1 VVLAGHRRGID
12 SYLLVKRSATNIS
25 PVRCLRSSDSARYR
39 SLDSFLSQF
48 AKPFEYDMSASLD
61 PLEVMDRI
69 PGMHAKDFRIE
80 VLSGGLTNRVFK
92 LSNNGDAY
100 VLRLDA
106 DHTAQLGL
114 DRATEHSILE
124 RAYAKGLAPEMV
136 HMDESG
142 GILLLRY
149 IDGRVWTAADLLDS
163 ENIELLADLLRRVH
177 ALPLCGKKFDAGAIA
192 DTYLKCLENDA
203 DTRKLSQ
210 HCRDIIRSVDAIAS
224 QSCCHNDVV
233 AGNIISTPNLML
245 LDWEYASDN
254 DPLFDLA
261 SLIAFHELDDI
272 SSMTLLSAYAG
283 GSTPE
288 LRERLALQV
297 RQYNALY
304 GLWLASRQVST
315 PDTVQARKLQELK
328 TRLA

>member
-1 VVLAGHRRGID
+1 
-12 SYLLVKRSATNIS
+12 
-25 PVRCLRSSDSARYR
+25 
-39 SLDSFLSQF
+39 
-48 AKPFEYDMSASLD
+48 MSAGLD
-61 PLEVMDRI
+61 PLEAMDRI
-69 PGMHAKDFRIE
+69 PGMNANDFRIE

-92 LSNNGDAY
+92 LSNNDDAY

-106 DHTAQLGL
+106 EHTAQLGL
-114 DRATEHSILE
+114 DRATERTILE
-124 RAYAKGLAPEMV
+124 FAYAKGLAPEIV

-142 GILLLRY
+142 GVLLLRY
-149 IDGRVWTAADLLDS
+149 IDGRVWTVDDLLDS
-163 ENIELLADLLRRVH
+163 EKIELLADLLRRVH
-177 ALPLCGKKFDAGAIA
+177 ALPLSGKKFDADAIA
-192 DTYLKCLENDA
+192 DTYLNSLEKEAN
-203 DTRKLSQ
+203 TRELGKY
-210 HCRDIIRSVDAIAS
+210 CRDIVRSVGATGC

-283 GSTPE
+283 GSTAE

-297 RQYNALY
+297 RLYNALY

-315 PDTVQARKLQELK
+315 PGTVQAKKLQELK

>member
-1 VVLAGHRRGID
+1 
-12 SYLLVKRSATNIS
+12 
-25 PVRCLRSSDSARYR
+25 
-39 SLDSFLSQF
+39 
-48 AKPFEYDMSASLD
+48 MSASLD
-61 PLEVMDRI
+61 PLEAMDRI
-69 PGMHAKDFRIE
+69 PGMNAKGFRTE
-80 VLSGGLTNRVFK
+80 LLGGGLTNRVFK
-92 LSNNGDAY
+92 LSNNNDAY

-114 DRATEHSILE
+114 DRATEHRILE
-124 RAYAKGLAPEMV
+124 LACAKSLAPEIV
-136 HMDESG
+136 HMDEAG

-149 IDGRVWTAADLLDS
+149 IDGRVWTVDDLVDS
-163 ENIELLADLLRRVH
+163 EKIELLGDLLRRVH

-192 DTYLKCLENDA
+192 DAYLSSLEKDA
-203 DTRKLSQ
+203 DSRKLAKL
-210 HCRDIIRSVDAIAS
+210 CRDIVRSIDATGS

-233 AGNIISTPNLML
+233 AGNIISTPSLML

-272 SSMTLLSAYAG
+272 TAMTLLSAYAG
-283 GSTPE
+283 GSTAE

-304 GLWLASRQVST
+304 CLWLLSRQVST
-315 PDTVQARKLQELK
+315 PDAVQAKKLQELK